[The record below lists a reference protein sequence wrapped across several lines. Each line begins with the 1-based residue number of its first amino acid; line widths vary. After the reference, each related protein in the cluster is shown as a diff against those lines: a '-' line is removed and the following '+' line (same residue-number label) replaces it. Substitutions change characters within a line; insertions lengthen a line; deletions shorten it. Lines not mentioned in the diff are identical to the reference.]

1 MYNEFTKGGIYV
13 YENQIDKL
21 VYVGQTKN
29 FIRRYNEHKKSS
41 HREDLFDFINH
52 KDSEY
57 KIIYTFDNLTDE
69 DSNDLSI
76 IEDMVL
82 CNYIAYGYEVMN
94 KKTIPMNYRKALSE
108 KFYDTVYSRESIIID
123 DSTIKSIKLTISEL
137 RSYLINKAIKK
148 SKQIKYHDIIKI
160 QKIINKDKFLS
171 KWWKKDL
178 YKAETFNNIN
188 FETIFTD
195 IGVTVLSSYCIYEKK
210 YKYIIHS
217 LDEMLFNFEDDYGFI
232 VYILRNE
239 EVTQY
244 FKSIEFNVKSI
255 NIDWYV
261 ENRIL
266 NREIYMI
273 GEYY

>member
-1 MYNEFTKGGIYV
+1 MNSKITKGGIYV
-13 YENQIDKL
+13 YENKIEKL

-29 FIRRYNEHKKSS
+29 FKRRYNEHKKRS

-57 KIIYTFDNLTDE
+57 KKIYTFDNLTDE
-69 DSNDLSI
+69 DNNDLSI
-76 IEDMVL
+76 LEDMVL
-82 CNYIAYGYEVMN
+82 CNYIAYGYEVIN
-94 KKTIPMNYRKALSE
+94 KKTIPINYKKGLSK
-108 KFYDTVYSRESIIID
+108 KFCDIVYSRESIIID
-123 DSTIKSIKLTISEL
+123 DNTIKSIKLTIAEI
-137 RSYLINKAIKK
+137 RSYLINKAIRK

-160 QKIINKDKFLS
+160 QKIINNDKFLS

-178 YKAETFNNIN
+178 YKAEEFNNVN

-195 IGVTVLSSYCIYEKK
+195 IGITVLSSYCTHEKK

-217 LDEMLFNFEDDYGFI
+217 LEEMPFNFTDDYGFI

-244 FKSIEFNVKSI
+244 FESIEFNVKSI

-261 ENRIL
+261 ENQIL